1 MAAAGGP
8 GERRTLI
15 VEADGG
21 SRGNPGPAGYGAL
34 VRDARTGEVLAERAE
49 HLGHTTNN
57 VAEYSGLVAGLRA
70 AAAIDPDAD
79 VEVRLDSRLVVEQ
92 MTGAWQIKH
101 TEMRRLADLARA
113 VLPVDRVT
121 YTWVPRAQNAA
132 ADALANEAMDTAR
145 SIARDL
151 APRSAGHALSGEAGA
166 PGAPASAAPAPG
178 RRRRPS
184 GAAPRFDDAEPVTV
198 VLLRHGETAMT
209 AVGGYSG
216 SSEPGP
222 PLSERGRQQ
231 AAAAAE
237 LIERVGRDLWGDIP
251 YPTEIIASPMVRTQ
265 ETAAVVADRLGLPV
279 RTMELVK
286 EADFGEWQGLT
297 AQEIE
302 ARWPGLLEPWHTQAD
317 VRPPGGESIEDV
329 GRRIV
334 QVFAELLAGGVDRT
348 VVVVSHAVSIRA
360 AVGVAMGAQPSSWS
374 RLRVAPASVSIV
386 RLFEDGRTEVAVAGA
401 PSEGWARGR

>member
-1 MAAAGGP
+1 MDAAGGS
-8 GERRTLI
+8 GSRRRLI

-21 SRGNPGPAGYGAL
+21 SRGNPGPAGFGAL

-70 AAAIDPDAD
+70 AAAIDPEAE

-92 MTGAWQIKH
+92 MSGAWQIKH

-113 VLPVDRVT
+113 VLPAERVS

-151 APRSAGHALSGEAGA
+151 APRAAGAGLSGEEGA
-166 PGAPASAAPAPG
+166 PGAPVPG
-178 RRRRPS
+178 RGRRPS

-198 VLLRHGETAMT
+198 VLLRHGETSMT
-209 AVGGYSG
+209 AAGGYSG

-222 PLSERGRQQ
+222 PLSAQGRQQ

-237 LIERVGRDLWGDIP
+237 LIERIGRDLWGDIP

-265 ETAAVVADRLGLPV
+265 ETAAVVSDRLGLPV

-302 ARWPGLLEPWHTQAD
+302 LRWPGLLEPWHTQAD
-317 VRPPGGESIEDV
+317 VRPPGGESIVDV
-329 GRRIV
+329 GRRIA

-360 AVGVAMGAQPSSWS
+360 AVGVALGAQPSSWS
-374 RLRVAPASVSIV
+374 RLRVAPASLSIV

>member
-1 MAAAGGP
+1 MNAAGGP
-8 GERRTLI
+8 GARRKLI

-49 HLGHTTNN
+49 HLGRSTNN

-70 AAAIDPDAD
+70 AAEIDPDAQ

-92 MTGAWQIKH
+92 MSGAWQIKH
-101 TEMRRLADLARA
+101 TDMRRLADLARA
-113 VLPVDRVT
+113 VLPPEQVT
-121 YTWVPRAQNAA
+121 YTWVPRALNAA
-132 ADALANEAMDTAR
+132 ADALANEAMDTGR
-145 SIARDL
+145 SIARDPAAGST
-151 APRSAGHALSGEAGA
+151 APLSAEEAA
-166 PGAPASAAPAPG
+166 PGPSSPG
-178 RRRRPS
+178 RGRRPS

-209 AVGGYSG
+209 AAGGYSG

-222 PLSERGRQQ
+222 PLSAHGRQQ
-231 AAAAAE
+231 AASAAE
-237 LIERVGRDLWGDIP
+237 LIERIGRDLWGDIP
-251 YPTEIIASPMVRTQ
+251 YPTEIISSPMVRTQ
-265 ETAAVVADRLGLPV
+265 ETAAVIAERLALPV
-279 RTMELVK
+279 RVMELVK
-286 EADFGEWQGLT
+286 EADFGHWQGLT
-297 AQEIE
+297 AIEIE
-302 ARWPGLLEPWHTQAD
+302 ERWPGLLEPWHTQAD
-317 VRPPGGESIEDV
+317 VRPPGGESIVDV
-329 GRRIV
+329 GRRIE

-360 AVGVAMGAQPSSWS
+360 AVGVALGAQPSSWS

-401 PSEGWARGR
+401 PSEGWARGH

>member
-1 MAAAGGP
+1 MNAAGGP
-8 GERRTLI
+8 GERRRLI

-21 SRGNPGPAGYGAL
+21 SRGNPGPAGFGAL

-70 AAAIDPDAD
+70 AAAIDPEAE

-92 MTGAWQIKH
+92 MSGAWQIKH
-101 TEMRRLADLARA
+101 TELRRLADLARA
-113 VLPVDRVT
+113 VLPAERVT

-151 APRSAGHALSGEAGA
+151 APRGAGAALSGEEGA
-166 PGAPASAAPAPG
+166 PGAPVSG
-178 RRRRPS
+178 RGRRPS

-198 VLLRHGETAMT
+198 VLLRHGETSMT
-209 AVGGYSG
+209 AAGGYSG

-222 PLSERGRQQ
+222 PLSPHGRQQ

-251 YPTEIIASPMVRTQ
+251 YPTEIIASPMVRTL

-279 RTMELVK
+279 RVMELVK

-297 AQEIE
+297 AREIE
-302 ARWPGLLEPWHTQAD
+302 ARWPAMLEPWHTRAD

-329 GRRIV
+329 GRRIE